1 MPLKGQISA
10 AINSK
15 RPLRE
20 LGWQRDYR
28 GQVRSHFFGKWE
40 KLQNL
45 PAPRRL
51 PRDKRINPAAV
62 FH

>member
-1 MPLKGQISA
+1 MVKLGVRWRKLCC
-10 AINSK
+10 K